1 MAKTISHNPVSVGSI
16 SKIEL
21 DVVQLLLEH
30 GKCSI
35 AELQEY
41 LSVTATA
48 VRQRLKTLMAAGLI
62 DRSKET
68 EGRGRPIHL
77 YWLTDAGRKVTG
89 NHLSDLASALWQEVQ
104 QIPDAGIR
112 QNILSGVA
120 NRLATDFDDLID
132 GESTEQ
138 RLHSL
143 AHLMGQR
150 NIPVSVE
157 SKDGQPML
165 KILACPFPDLTDNNR
180 DLCEMEQKLISKVI
194 GGTLERCQCAKDGDN
209 CCSYQTKTIAK

>member
-1 MAKTISHNPVSVGSI
+1 MSLNSVSQN
-16 SKIEL
+16 EF

-35 AELQEY
+35 AQLEDY

-48 VRQRLKTLMAAGLI
+48 VRQRLKTLRAAGLI

-89 NHLSDLASALWQEVQ
+89 NNLSDLASALWQEVQ
-104 QIPDAGIR
+104 KIPDDGIR
-112 QNILSGVA
+112 QTVLAGVA
-120 NRLATDFDDLID
+120 NRLATDFEELIE

-143 AHLMGQR
+143 ANLMGQR
-150 NIPVSVE
+150 DIPVSIE
-157 SKDGQPML
+157 SRDGQPML
-165 KILACPFPDLTDNNR
+165 KILACPFPDLADENR
-180 DLCEMEQKLISKVI
+180 DACEIEQKLISKVI
-194 GGTLERCQCAKDGDN
+194 GGALERCQCSKDGDN
-209 CCSYQTKTIAK
+209 CCSYQTKTTKAK